1 MQKRLLIGVS
11 ICAVVIFILGS
22 LTNVVGYQ
30 TFQSSTQK
38 TISTYDDVT
47 VFIRAGMFDK
57 TNGNY
62 GIGIVVGAENLLNKS
77 AECHFIAYWN
87 ATDDTNEYAY
97 DDRFVVPPHLG
108 VGIGFGYGSLF
119 HPIYKLTVTAE
130 IIDPPISVTRTGIQI
145 GRVVIFS
152 H

>member
-1 MQKRLLIGVS
+1 MV
-11 ICAVVIFILGS
+11 
-22 LTNVVGYQ
+22 
-30 TFQSSTQK
+30 QSSTQK

-62 GIGIVVGAENLLNKS
+62 GIGIVVGVGNLLNRS
-77 AECHFIAYWN
+77 VECHFIAYWN
-87 ATDDTNEYAY
+87 ATDDTNEYTY
-97 DDRFVVPPHLG
+97 DDWFVVPPHLG

-130 IIDPPISVTRTGIQI
+130 IIDPSISVTRTGIQI